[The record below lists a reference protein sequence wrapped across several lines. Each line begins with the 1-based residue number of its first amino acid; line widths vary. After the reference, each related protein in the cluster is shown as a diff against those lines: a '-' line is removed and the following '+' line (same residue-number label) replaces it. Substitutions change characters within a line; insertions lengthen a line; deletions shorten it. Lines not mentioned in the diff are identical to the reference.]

1 MEHWNTYWNETHHAP
16 VITTPLSAMYG
27 GTNTEPLA
35 SIGMSCF
42 LDAVREDFKEG
53 YKVLDYGCGAG
64 ILGNFISARLQ
75 NFTYYGLEP
84 DTQHGHER
92 IGLAKQYLTDKRFT
106 FGYIET
112 DFSVVSKQK
121 LDSVILISI
130 FTHMIEDDI
139 RIALDLLQNIFISN
153 PKASIVF
160 SCFLDQESR
169 VESLQSHIWDRFYG
183 ISFITKDF
191 LTQYCSENNLNLVQH
206 MEFVAQG
213 GHVHSIIK
221 LNKI

>member
-1 MEHWNTYWNETHHAP
+1 MEHWNTYWNEKHHTP
-16 VITTPLSAMYG
+16 VVNTPPPAMYG
-27 GTNTEPLA
+27 GTNIEPLA

-53 YKVLDYGCGAG
+53 YKILDYGCGAG

-92 IGLAKQYLTDKRFT
+92 IGLAKQYLTDERFT

-112 DFSVVSKQK
+112 DFGIISKQE

-130 FTHMIEDDI
+130 FTHMTEEDI
-139 RIALDLLQNIFISN
+139 RIALDSLQNIFINN

-183 ISFITKDF
+183 RSFITKDF
-191 LTQYCSENNLNLVQH
+191 LIQYCSENSLNLVQH
-206 MEFVAQG
+206 MDFVAQG
-213 GHVHSIIK
+213 EHVHSIIK
-221 LNKI
+221 LNKV